1 MTRSI
6 RSMGTRWLWL
16 GVLFACAS
24 VAAAHGQSQP
34 APDASL
40 AGATISDWKGKV
52 QLQLP
57 GQTMSSPRRGEGLP
71 AGTVIDTIDGRLLL
85 QLPDRSQV
93 LVRAHTHL
101 LLKQPSLGD
110 WNYLQ
115 LFLGQ
120 ILARV
125 SKRTGGAPPFQLAT
139 PTAVISVRG
148 TRFEVDVNRYNV
160 TEVDVFEGL
169 VAVAGAENGPS
180 VLLEPGFSTRVG
192 QDAVPESPRPTDEI
206 RPDADK
212 SEREMDSKHGLEIER
227 EQETPSAESPGT
239 SDLSPDAAPS
249 SAEPPSTPDSPN

>member
-16 GVLFACAS
+16 GVLLACAS
-24 VAAAHGQSQP
+24 VAVAHGQSQP
-34 APDASL
+34 APTASL

-52 QLQLP
+52 QVQLP
-57 GQTMSSPRRGEGLP
+57 EQTMSYPRRGEGLP
-71 AGTVIDTIDGRLLL
+71 VGTLIDTNEGKLLL
-85 QLPDRSQV
+85 QLPDGSQV
-93 LVRAHTHL
+93 LVRAHTRL

-148 TRFEVDVNRYNV
+148 TRFEVAVNRHNV

-169 VAVAGAENGPS
+169 VAVAGTENGPP
-180 VLLEPGFSTRVG
+180 VLVEPGFSTRVG
-192 QDAVPESPRPTDEI
+192 RDAVPESPRPTDEI
-206 RPDADK
+206 RPEADR
-212 SEREMDSKHGLEIER
+212 SERELDSKHGLEIER
-227 EQETPSAESPGT
+227 EQKTPSTESPAT
-239 SDLSPDAAPS
+239 SDVSPDAATP
-249 SAEPPSTPDSPN
+249 SAEPPSTPESPN